1 MVSEPLPYLFLT
13 IKLSVAEWKIT
24 FDSEVYSRGLNGRK
38 NVVYE
43 FISQVGIML
52 YFHMHNPKM
61 ICLETK
67 ALHFDS
73 EAAWVL

>member
-24 FDSEVYSRGLNGRK
+24 FDSEVYSRN
-38 NVVYE
+38 E

-67 ALHFDS
+67 SLHFDS